1 MPWRDVS
8 PLFPEVEQAAGISS
22 SLARR
27 PLGSGAPAD
36 VLAPPSASATSSTC
50 AAYRC
55 DDPISS
61 RLTGQCAVH
70 SERWLNDLREYTD
83 DIGRGSFDA

>member
-27 PLGSGAPAD
+27 PLGSGAPGEGVVAPNAS
-36 VLAPPSASATSSTC
+36 APPFTR